1 MKPHNSSERNSA
13 FRNFLMMFIITVGVI
28 TTAIFF
34 SVQVPFKENDQLR
47 AAASV
52 VEKQRVSTVLFED
65 KMETTMRLLDSV
77 NLAGAQSELID
88 GDIDENL
95 KSMNALVKSDTSL
108 PEKGMFTSIVN
119 NFRELKIAKKQLR
132 DASGKDA
139 TFGDLTRQN
148 AELKSRVQ
156 QMNSELQQCQF
167 MVTNYLQQTRK

>member
-1 MKPHNSSERNSA
+1 MKPHNLSERNRA
-13 FRNFLMMFIITVGVI
+13 FRNFLVLFIITV
-28 TTAIFF
+28 AIVMAAVFF
-34 SVQVPFKENDQLR
+34 SIQVPFKENDQLR

-52 VEKQRVSTVLFED
+52 TEKQRVSTVLFGD

-77 NLAGAQSELID
+77 NLKGAQAELID

-95 KSMNALVKSDTSL
+95 RSMNAMVKSDTSL
-108 PEKGMFTSIVN
+108 PEKGMFTSIIN

-148 AELKSRVQ
+148 AELHARVQ
-156 QMNSELQQCQF
+156 QVTSELQQCQF
-167 MVTNYLQQTRK
+167 MVTNYLQQR